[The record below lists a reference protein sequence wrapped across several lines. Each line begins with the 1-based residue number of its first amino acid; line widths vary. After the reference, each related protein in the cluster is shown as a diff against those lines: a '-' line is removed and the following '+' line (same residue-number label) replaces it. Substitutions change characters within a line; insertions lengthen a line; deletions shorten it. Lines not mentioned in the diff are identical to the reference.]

1 MDPKEIDRVWC
12 GSMCQSIFSIF
23 FEDGGQNSIRSTG
36 SSNEGFKGMD
46 AVIQRKQIVRKSV
59 LWIFDY
65 YCLFFF
71 LYLFFSS
78 QVEFFLWFFGL
89 FFVDLCNWFVV
100 LMLVLFRQVSEWIP
114 FKEYLTKSTEIF
126 QNKTKRTQKK
136 KKKKKK
142 KK

>member
-46 AVIQRKQIVRKSV
+46 AVTQRKQIIRKSV

-65 YCLFFF
+65 YSFYFIILFTLF
-71 LYLFFSS
+71 LFLFSS
-78 QVEFFLWFFGL
+78 LVGFFMVFSL

-100 LMLVLFRQVSEWIP
+100 LMLCALSSGV
-114 FKEYLTKSTEIF
+114 
-126 QNKTKRTQKK
+126 
-136 KKKKKK
+136 
-142 KK
+142 